1 MTRRVTSGVW
11 GSCSTPCWRGKAD
24 PWVSALGGDVAHEVG
39 RQVSRAVPL
48 GPVGAYPHSTGVGKP
63 ATSSAPL
70 STEERARGF
79 SRVSSLKAAP
89 GQGAGPRSSGH
100 PHRAP
105 GHGATP
111 SPRPPTP
118 GHPLLRT
125 SLLSQE
131 AAVEACR
138 SNGSLKDAAASDG
151 AVTGPRA
158 GTFTCCRGR
167 RVASAALAPPLG
179 ALLPA
184 EHLRL
189 WTSLPSLWT
198 KV

>member
-1 MTRRVTSGVW
+1 MSHMRWGGGRSPGLSLWGRWGPIPTAQVW
-11 GSCSTPCWRGKAD
+11 ANPR
-24 PWVSALGGDVAHEVG
+24 PPRPLSALK
-39 RQVSRAVPL
+39 S
-48 GPVGAYPHSTGVGKP
+48 
-63 ATSSAPL
+63 
-70 STEERARGF
+70 ERGGF
-79 SRVSSLKAAP
+79 SHVSSLKAAP